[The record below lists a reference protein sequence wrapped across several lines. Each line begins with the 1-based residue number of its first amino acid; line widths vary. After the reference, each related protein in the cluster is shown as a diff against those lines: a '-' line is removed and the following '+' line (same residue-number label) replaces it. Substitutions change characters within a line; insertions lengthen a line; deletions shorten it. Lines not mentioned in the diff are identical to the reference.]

1 MPRKSFLSKPA
12 PAPATLLTDQVS
24 FDAPAIPGPEPTE
37 AGSAMQ
43 TVPNVG
49 PTFRVG
55 DYEVGD
61 GYFSELSGH
70 PDILY

>member
-1 MPRKSFLSKPA
+1 MPRKSFLPKSTTVEPALRADQAPSEPPAA
-12 PAPATLLTDQVS
+12 PAP
-24 FDAPAIPGPEPTE
+24 DAPEATPET
-37 AGSAMQ
+37 
-43 TVPNVG
+43 T

-70 PDILY
+70 PDIIY

>member
-12 PAPATLLTDQVS
+12 TAQAEPLTDHVS
-24 FDAPAIPGPEPTE
+24 FDAPATPGPEPTE
-37 AGSAMQ
+37 AGSGTKAAAEAA
-43 TVPNVG
+43 V
-49 PTFRVG
+49 TFRVG
-55 DYEVGD
+55 EYEVGD